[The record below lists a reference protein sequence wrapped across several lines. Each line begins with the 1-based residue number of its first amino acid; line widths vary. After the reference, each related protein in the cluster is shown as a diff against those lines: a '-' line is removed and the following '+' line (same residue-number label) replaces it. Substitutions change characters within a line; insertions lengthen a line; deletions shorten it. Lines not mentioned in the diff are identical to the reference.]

1 MSALWRISLLVSLF
15 FSLVAAVCLAVLL
28 RQASQD
34 VSRELAAAG
43 AVLSYLTDVAER
55 DPAALQPELTRHLRH
70 VQVRWLG
77 PGVPSRVVRRSEAPG
92 SRPCCIPP
100 SCPRR

>member
-55 DPAALQPELTRHLRH
+55 DPAALQPELTRHLR
-70 VQVRWLG
+70 
-77 PGVPSRVVRRSEAPG
+77 
-92 SRPCCIPP
+92 
-100 SCPRR
+100 